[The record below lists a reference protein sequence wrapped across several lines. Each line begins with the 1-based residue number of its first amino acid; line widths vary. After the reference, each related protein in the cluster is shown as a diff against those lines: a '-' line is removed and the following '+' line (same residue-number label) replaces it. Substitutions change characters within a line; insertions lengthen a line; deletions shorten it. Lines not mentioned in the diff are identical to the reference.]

1 MSTGTIV
8 AIIVAV
14 VVVIAVIAFALSK
27 TRRSKSL
34 KTKFGPEYDHAVS
47 TAGDARRAEEVL
59 ERRKERVEKYH
70 LRALRPEE
78 IDRFSRNW
86 KDVQAKF
93 VDDPK
98 GAVADADRLVSD
110 AMTARGY
117 PIPDI
122 QTRIEDLSVEHPHEV
137 THYRAAHEIAQR
149 AAGGNA
155 STEDLR
161 QAMQHYRSIFEIL
174 LDRRV
179 SATEVHEEVRR

>member
-14 VVVIAVIAFALSK
+14 VVVIAVVAFALSK
-27 TRRSKSL
+27 TRHRKSL
-34 KTKFGPEYDHAVS
+34 KTKFGPEYDHTVS
-47 TAGDARRAEEVL
+47 TAGDPRRAEELL
-59 ERRKERVEKYH
+59 ERRQERVGKYH
-70 LRALRPEE
+70 LRVLRPEE
-78 IDRFSRNW
+78 SDRFSREW
-86 KDVQAKF
+86 KNVQAKF
-93 VDDPK
+93 VDNPK

-117 PIPDI
+117 PIPDV
-122 QTRIEDLSVEHPHEV
+122 QTRIEDLSVQYPHEV
-137 THYRAAHEIAQR
+137 THFRAAHEIAHR
-149 AAGGNA
+149 SAAGNA

-179 SATEVHEEVRR
+179 TEVREEVRR